1 MKWTLASL
9 ILAVAITT
17 GPLSAEETSE
27 DANATWQRMLTLL
40 HPLPAPADGSKTAE
54 LERLNALEKTADAF
68 WQRFPDD
75 PRIWDAK
82 LVLLQARLDRD
93 SLTGQKT
100 DLRALASDCREI
112 ADSKAAPMG
121 TRAEA
126 AYLVVETRAGVM
138 AQSGDSSQ
146 LSALDADVNWLVE
159 QFPTSRQALQAKLVR
174 LDAYEKLA
182 PNKAEALLK
191 EMTADR
197 DPRLA
202 REAQRRLAA
211 KELVKKPLELKF
223 TAVDGKEVDLK
234 KLRGKV
240 VLVDFWATWCGPCR
254 VEIPNV
260 VNTYKKHHDK
270 GFEIIGISLDSD
282 KDKLLAYTRQ
292 QDMTWPQYFDGR
304 VWDNEISS
312 RFGITGIPTM
322 WLVDKKGYIRTME
335 ARADLEGQVAK
346 LLAE

>member
-1 MKWTLASL
+1 MKAMIRSL
-9 ILAVAITT
+9 IFAAAAAVSVLAN
-17 GPLSAEETSE
+17 ETAE
-27 DANATWQRMLTLL
+27 DANALWQRLLALL
-40 HPLPAPADGSKTAE
+40 HPLPASADGSNTAE
-54 LERLNALEKTADAF
+54 LERLNALEKTADTF

-82 LVLLQARLDRD
+82 LLVLQIRLDREAL
-93 SLTGQKT
+93 SGQKT
-100 DLRALASDCREI
+100 DLSALASDCREI

-126 AYLVVETRAGVM
+126 AYLLVETRADRISR
-138 AQSGDSSQ
+138 SGDASQ
-146 LSALDADVNWLVE
+146 LRALDAEVNWLAE
-159 QFPTSRQALQAKLVR
+159 QFPNSLHALRSKLVR
-174 LDAYEKLA
+174 ADVYEKLDA
-182 PNKAEALLK
+182 AKAEALLK
-191 EMTADR
+191 EMAADR

-211 KELVKKPLELKF
+211 RELLKKPLELKF

-254 VEIPNV
+254 EEAPNV

-270 GFEIIGISLDSD
+270 GFEIVGISLDRD
-282 KDKLLAYTRQ
+282 KDRLLAYTREQ
-292 QDMTWPQYFDGR
+292 EMTWPQYFDGR
-304 VWDNEISS
+304 VWDNEISA

-322 WLVDKKGYIRTME
+322 WLVDKKGYVRTME
-335 ARADLEGQVAK
+335 ARANLEAQVAK